1 MTAGYRGLLVAFLA
15 SFLLVGV
22 PYWRIPYNKVV
33 LADAVAGVV
42 LTAVAALVARLL
54 LESRGGVLVVVVAAA
69 VPAAV
74 FARAVVD
81 GMRDPTF
88 HNLWPFEVAIAWM
101 VGLAGAV
108 AGALIGSVLR
118 RVLGLRT
125 SRN

>member
-1 MTAGYRGLLVAFLA
+1 
-15 SFLLVGV
+15 
-22 PYWRIPYNKVV
+22 
-33 LADAVAGVV
+33 
-42 LTAVAALVARLL
+42 
-54 LESRGGVLVVVVAAA
+54 VVVVAAA

-81 GMRDPTF
+81 GMRDPTS

-108 AGALIGSVLR
+108 TGVLIGSVLR